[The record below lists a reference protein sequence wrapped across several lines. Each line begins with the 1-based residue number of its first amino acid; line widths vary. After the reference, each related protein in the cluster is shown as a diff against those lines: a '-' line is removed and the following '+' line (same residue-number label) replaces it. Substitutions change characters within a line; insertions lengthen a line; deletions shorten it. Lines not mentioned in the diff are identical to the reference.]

1 VRNFSAQIAG
11 FRQHLKRIFAGR
23 DMIRSARKAHPHHE
37 KLGEASMEFIAQAT
51 TAKDEPLTD
60 GEIPLTSRSR
70 AIMVGTSFIFSV
82 LQSICTA
89 IVAINGMRFVI
100 GLGALAMTAGLGA
113 DLNHFHEITWLR
125 ITFLVG
131 ALSGSLLTL
140 GILLRSRHLRNRPA
154 ARWRFRPL
162 TSKQRRIEFLQ
173 IAISVLTLIL
183 VVVEE
188 CLHFHNCHTL

>member
-1 VRNFSAQIAG
+1 
-11 FRQHLKRIFAGR
+11 
-23 DMIRSARKAHPHHE
+23 MIENAAKSHSHHG
-37 KLGEASMEFIAQAT
+37 KLGEASMESIAQAT
-51 TAKDEPLTD
+51 AGQNEPLAEE
-60 GEIPLTSRSR
+60 EIALNSRSR
-70 AIMVGTSFIFSV
+70 AIMVGTSFVFSV
-82 LQSICTA
+82 LQSVCTA
-89 IVAINGMRFVI
+89 IMAINGVRFVI

-113 DLNHFHEITWLR
+113 SLNHFHSITWLR

-131 ALSGSLLTL
+131 AVSGSLLTL

-162 TSKQRRIEFLQ
+162 TSKQRRAEFLQ

-188 CLHFHNCHTL
+188 YLHYQNCHTL